1 MPRAAA
7 TSFATVFTAAL
18 ALQGTPAAHA
28 ACSICPQWN
37 APQAP
42 FVLFGNTYYVG
53 VKGLSSVLVTTPSGH
68 VLIDGALPESAPR
81 IAASIRA
88 LGFRIE
94 DVKYIL
100 NSHAHFDHAGGI
112 AELQRLSGATVLA
125 APIGAQALAAGSP
138 PPEDPQT
145 GDATPFAPVANVR
158 AMRDGEVLELAG
170 LEITMH
176 ATPGHTPGGASW
188 TWRACEGGV
197 CANIAY
203 VDSLTLVSAPGYR
216 FTDHADVV
224 AQFHRSAAAIE
235 QLPCDVLVSA
245 HPDFSGLL
253 ERHARGAL
261 VDPDACRGYARQ
273 GRRFITERL
282 ASERN

>member
-1 MPRAAA
+1 M
-7 TSFATVFTAAL
+7 
-18 ALQGTPAAHA
+18 
-28 ACSICPQWN
+28 
-37 APQAP
+37 
-42 FVLFGNTYYVG
+42 
-53 VKGLSSVLVTTPSGH
+53 K
-68 VLIDGALPESAPR
+68 
-81 IAASIRA
+81 
-88 LGFRIE
+88 
-94 DVKYIL
+94 
-100 NSHAHFDHAGGI
+100 
-112 AELQRLSGATVLA
+112 
-125 APIGAQALAAGSP
+125 
-138 PPEDPQT
+138 
-145 GDATPFAPVANVR
+145 
-158 AMRDGEVLELAG
+158 DGEVLKLAG

-188 TWRACEGGV
+188 TWRACEGGT

-224 AQFHRSAAAIE
+224 AQFRRSAAVIE
-235 QLPCDVLVSA
+235 QLPCDLLVSA

-261 VDPDACRGYARQ
+261 VDPDACRGYAQQ